1 MQKKDRRLQ
10 PELIN
15 AFESLL
21 CEDGF
26 LQSEALYRHR
36 NRTECVRSD
45 LIQERLEAE
54 GKDQL
59 VDDVRTALEELAQR
73 ESDLQDAGFALDA
86 DDHLVYNGASKS
98 LQTDI
103 EREVAKQIGTED
115 DVRKRFAK
123 ALTDFSHVSTL
134 KEAAGIL
141 TKLLAQQN

>member
-1 MQKKDRRLQ
+1 MKKHDSRL
-10 PELIN
+10 PPDLIT

-36 NRTECVRSD
+36 NLTECVRSD

-59 VDDVRTALEELAQR
+59 VEDVRTALEELAQR

-86 DDHLVYNGASKS
+86 DDHLLYSGTSKPVR
-98 LQTDI
+98 TAI
-103 EREVAKQIGTED
+103 EKEVAKQVGTKA
-115 DVRKRFAK
+115 DVNAS
-123 ALTDFSHVSTL
+123 LNH
-134 KEAAGIL
+134 
-141 TKLLAQQN
+141 